1 MLLNKEAGLNTVMQE
16 REKTPKHQFLKT
28 EAKLNA
34 TGAGK
39 QEMPKQGR
47 KQKLPPEMHIPLTC
61 STHQMNALTKPCA
74 QQVFGS
80 TSFSPLLAHA
90 HIKT

>member
-39 QEMPKQGR
+39 QKKPEQGR
-47 KQKLPPEMHIPLTC
+47 KQRLPLKCISPSHA
-61 STHQMNALTKPCA
+61 ALSK
-74 QQVFGS
+74 
-80 TSFSPLLAHA
+80 
-90 HIKT
+90 